1 MTAHDFLVNLSL
13 VLCVAALATVVFQRI
28 RQPVVLGYILAGL
41 IVGPHTSIPLVA
53 DHAVV
58 EALSELGV
66 LLLMF
71 SIGLEFRLSKLAAV
85 APTGGIIAVIEVSVM
100 ACLGYLA
107 GRAFGWT
114 PVECLFTGAIVSIS
128 STSII
133 AKAFEEQRVQGR
145 RRDVVLG
152 VLIVEDLLAILMM
165 AGLTIFASGREPT
178 FIELGTAALRL
189 GAALTGLLVVG
200 LLLVPR
206 LFRAILALGRP
217 ETTTV
222 AAVGLCFAVS
232 LASQALGYSVALGA
246 FLAGM
251 LVAESGHGHEI
262 EHQVR
267 PVRDVFAAIF
277 FVAVGM
283 LIDPALILA
292 NWAPVLALT
301 AVVLG
306 GKVLAVSSGA
316 FLVGNGTR
324 TSVAAGMSL
333 AQIGEFSFILASLG
347 LSLGAVGAQLYPVA
361 IAVSAITAF
370 TTPAFIRAADR
381 VADRVDHKLPAP
393 LQTLTALYAGWLEEI
408 RSAPPSEGR
417 RARVRAIV
425 RIATIDALAL
435 ITISI
440 CHALFSPAASG
451 WVASHLGL
459 GGDAARWSV
468 AAFSLAFA
476 APVCVSLVRAGGHLG
491 DVLAE
496 VIDTGTLPSRA
507 PALRRTL
514 VAVIRMGVVLAVG
527 LPVVAAT
534 QPFLPTLGGA
544 LVFLLLLGALATQ
557 VWRGASDLQ
566 GELRSGA
573 EIMFDSLRR
582 HAAAGPRVDH
592 RPAPDVAEPDAVR
605 IAPDAVRIGPGD
617 AAVGRTLIELNLR
630 SRTGAT
636 VLAITGPEGQAQL
649 PTGREVLRAGDV
661 LALAGTRE
669 ALEAASVLLREPQ
682 PTEGAA

>member
-1 MTAHDFLVNLSL
+1 VTAHDFLVNLAL

-41 IVGPHTSIPLVA
+41 IVGPHVPIPLVA
-53 DHAVV
+53 DRAIV

-66 LLLMF
+66 ILLMF
-71 SIGLEFRLSKLAAV
+71 SIGLEFRLGKLAEV
-85 APTGGIIAVIEVSVM
+85 APTGGVVAAIEVSVM
-100 ACLGYLA
+100 ACLGWLA
-107 GRAFGWT
+107 AKAFGWT

-133 AKAFEEQRVQGR
+133 AKAFEEQRVRGR
-145 RRDVVLG
+145 RRDVVFG

-165 AGLTIFASGREPT
+165 AGLTILASGREPT
-178 FIELGTAALRL
+178 VGELGTAALRL
-189 GAALTGLLVVG
+189 GAALTGLLVGG

-206 LFRAILALGRP
+206 LFRAIVALGRP

-262 EHQVR
+262 EHEVR

-283 LIDPALILA
+283 LIDPALIAA
-292 NWAPVLALT
+292 NWAPVLGLT
-301 AVVLG
+301 AVVLV
-306 GKVLAVSSGA
+306 GKVVAVSVGA

-333 AQIGEFSFILASLG
+333 AQIGEFSFILAGLG
-347 LSLGAVGAQLYPVA
+347 LSLGAVGEMLYPVA

-381 VADRVDHKLPAP
+381 VADLVDHKLPAP
-393 LQTLTALYAGWLEEI
+393 LQTLTSLYGGWIEAV
-408 RSAPPSEGR
+408 RAAPPSEGR
-417 RARVRAIV
+417 SSRIRRAVRVVAVDALVLLGVVVCHGLLGEQAAGFLVHDLAVGETTARWGVAAMAVAVGAPVCFGLVRA
-425 RIATIDALAL
+425 AGQLGDALAE
-435 ITISI
+435 TM
-440 CHALFSPAASG
+440 
-451 WVASHLGL
+451 
-459 GGDAARWSV
+459 
-468 AAFSLAFA
+468 
-476 APVCVSLVRAGGHLG
+476 
-491 DVLAE
+491 
-496 VIDTGTLPSRA
+496 DTGAWSPT

-514 VAVIRMGVVLAVG
+514 IAVIRMAVVLAVG

-534 QPFLPTLGGA
+534 QPFLPPFGGA
-544 LVFLLLLGALATQ
+544 AIFGVLLVALAAR

-573 EIMFDSLRR
+573 EVLIDSLRR
-582 HAAAGPRVDH
+582 HAATGAPPQRRAPPKSLIEPGTVLIHAGDH
-592 RPAPDVAEPDAVR
+592 
-605 IAPDAVRIGPGD
+605 
-617 AAVGRTLIELNLR
+617 AVGRTLVDLNLR

-636 VLAITGPEGQAQL
+636 VLAITRGGGHAQL
-649 PTGREVLRAGDV
+649 PNGREVLEAGDV
-661 LALAGTRE
+661 LALAGTVE
-669 ALEAASVLLREPQ
+669 AVQAAMAVLRAAPRG
-682 PTEGAA
+682 EGAA

>member
-41 IVGPHTSIPLVA
+41 IVGPHVPIPLIA
-53 DHAVV
+53 DHAIV
-58 EALSELGV
+58 EALAELGV
-66 LLLMF
+66 ILLMF
-71 SIGLEFRLSKLAAV
+71 SIGLEFRMSKLAEV
-85 APTGGIIAVIEVSVM
+85 APTGGVIAVIEVSVM
-100 ACLGYLA
+100 ACLGYLV

-114 PVECLFTGAIVSIS
+114 PLECLFTGAIVSIS

-178 FIELGTAALRL
+178 FADLGTAGLRL

-200 LLLVPR
+200 LLVVPR
-206 LFRAILALGRP
+206 LFRAIVALGRP

-222 AAVGLCFAVS
+222 AAVGLCFAVAH
-232 LASQALGYSVALGA
+232 ASQVLGYSVALGA

-251 LVAESGHGHEI
+251 LVAESGHGHDI
-262 EHQVR
+262 EQQVR

-283 LIDPALILA
+283 LIDPALIA
-292 NWAPVLALT
+292 ENWVSVLALT
-301 AVVLG
+301 AVVLV
-306 GKVLAVSSGA
+306 GKVIAVSSGA

-324 TSVAAGMSL
+324 SSVAAGMSL
-333 AQIGEFSFILASLG
+333 AQIGEFSFILAGLG
-347 LSLGAVGAQLYPVA
+347 LTLGAVRPFLYPVA

-381 VADRVDHKLPAP
+381 VADRVDRTLPAP
-393 LQTLTALYAGWLEEI
+393 LQTLTALYASWLEEI
-408 RSAPPSEGR
+408 RSAPPSDGR
-417 RARVRAIV
+417 KARIRATLRIACIDAIV
-425 RIATIDALAL
+425 LVM
-435 ITISI
+435 ISVS
-440 CHALFSPAASG
+440 HSLFGPAA
-451 WVASHLGL
+451 ASKTADLLGL
-459 GGDAARWSV
+459 GGEAARWTVTALAVSV
-468 AAFSLAFA
+468 A
-476 APVCVSLVRAGGHLG
+476 APVCVSLVRAGGRLG

-496 VIDTGTLPSRA
+496 AVDEDGTSTRT
-507 PALRRTL
+507 PARRPTL
-514 VAVIRMGVVLAVG
+514 VAIIRMAVVLAVG

-534 QPFLPTLGGA
+534 QPFLPPFGGA
-544 LVFLLLLGALATQ
+544 LVFSLLLLALAAQ

-573 EIMFDSLRR
+573 EILFDSLRR
-582 HAAAGPRVDH
+582 HAAAGPRVDA
-592 RPAPDVAEPDAVR
+592 RPATGAHVPGGVR
-605 IAPDAVRIGPGD
+605 IAPGD
-617 AAVGRTLIELNLR
+617 AAVGRTLIDLNLR

-636 VLAITGPEGQAQL
+636 VLAITGPDGHAQL
-649 PTGREVLRAGDV
+649 PNGREVLRPGDV

-669 ALEAASVLLREPQ
+669 AVEAAAGVLREAPD
-682 PTEGAA
+682 GAA